1 MAEEFEKKENQSG
14 QAEDIRENS
23 STTEQGSYYER
34 SYHST
39 GRPQRPRIQAQR
51 AYGINREDNKEEGFR
66 PEGFGSN
73 LQGGGFS

>member
-1 MAEEFEKKENQSG
+1 MTEELENKENQSG
-14 QAEDIRENS
+14 QTENS
-23 STTEQGSYYER
+23 REGYSTAGQGSYYER

-51 AYGINREDNKEEGFR
+51 AYGTDRENNNEEGGFR

-73 LQGGGFS
+73 LQGGG